1 MKVKII
7 KRRNKSDIQDMIKKW
22 EKEYGTLSS
31 LNQKVLI
38 SKCTSPEQMSVF
50 VLWKYL
56 SQGADFQDN
65 IEVEDTGVFE
75 VLSPRRAEL
84 LEYLMNNDIPS
95 IKNLADSLRRN
106 YKNVYDDLQALAK
119 YDLVELT
126 ESGRS
131 LKPCSVVTNIEINFE
146 G

>member
-7 KRRNKSDIQDMIKKW
+7 KKRSKADIQDMIKKW

-31 LNQKVLI
+31 LKQKVLI
-38 SKCTSPEQMSVF
+38 SKCNSPEIMSDF
-50 VLWKYL
+50 VLWKYI
-56 SQGADFQDN
+56 SQGAEFHDN
-65 IEVEDTGVFE
+65 TVVEDTDVFE

-84 LEYLMNNDIPS
+84 LEYLMNNDVPS
-95 IKNLADSLRRN
+95 IKNLADRVRRN
-106 YKNVYDDLQALAK
+106 YKNVYDDLQALSK
-119 YDLVELT
+119 YGLVELN

-131 LKPCSVVTNIEINFE
+131 LKPCSVVTNIEISFE

>member
-1 MKVKII
+1 MKVKIM
-7 KRRNKSDIQDMIKKW
+7 KKRNKADIQDMIKKW

-38 SKCTSPEQMSVF
+38 SKCTSPEKMDDY

-56 SQGADFQDN
+56 SQGAEFQDN
-65 IEVEDTGVFE
+65 IVVEDTGVFE

-84 LEYLMNNDIPS
+84 LEYLTNNDIPS